1 MTEERKKQLQD
12 SFARVRAEIAA
23 RNPEAIL
30 LAATKTVP
38 VEDINYAIDH
48 LGLTHIGENRVPEL
62 LEKYDGIHK
71 ATPDGKPVSI
81 HFIGHLQTNK
91 VKYIIDKV
99 DVIQSLDRLSL
110 AEEIQRQAEK
120 HDRTVDVYVE
130 VNIGR
135 EEAKSGVDPD
145 KVEEFLSEISGF
157 SRIRVAGLMT
167 MAPKCASFE
176 EYLKYF
182 AEMRQIFIDNTEK
195 IMHNRLEACLS
206 MGMSDSY
213 TAALEAGSG
222 MIRVGS
228 TLFGARV
235 YPEVRK

>member
-1 MTEERKKQLQD
+1 MTEERKEKLREN
-12 SFARVRAEIAA
+12 FARVRETIQ
-23 RNPEAIL
+23 RYNPQATL

-38 VEDINYAIDH
+38 VEEINYAIDH

-62 LEKYDGIHK
+62 LEKYEGYRK
-71 ATPDGKPVSI
+71 STPDGKPVQI

-110 AEEIQRQAEK
+110 AAEIPRQADK
-120 HDRTVDVYVE
+120 HDRTVDVMVE

-135 EEAKSGVDPD
+135 EEAKSGVDPAE
-145 KVEEFLSEISGF
+145 VSAFLEEISTF
-157 SRIRVAGLMT
+157 YRIRVVGLMT
-167 MAPKCASFE
+167 MAPKCASRE

-182 AEMRQIFIDNTEK
+182 AEMRQIFIDISEK
-195 IMHNRLEACLS
+195 NVHNRLEACLS

-213 TAALEAGSG
+213 EAALEAGSN

-235 YPEVRK
+235 YPVGS